1 MYAATMYAMFEKS
14 FDFLPGA
21 TFEEVHLSIEVD
33 IGGGSW
39 YIERVDICEEAPGK
53 KYRSFAP
60 DEWVFGNVVKAVY
73 DNAALCDDISFYSR
87 EAAMAEEML

>member
-1 MYAATMYAMFEKS
+1 MYAATMYAMCEKS

-21 TFEEVHLSIEVD
+21 MFEGICLSIEVD

-39 YIERVDICEEAPGK
+39 YIDRIDVYEESPGT

-60 DEWVFGNVVKAVY
+60 DEWMFENVIKEVY
-73 DNAALCDDISFYSR
+73 DNAALCDDISFRSR